1 MATIKFLIQSKSN
14 RVPIYVRLSKGR
26 GNIFYR
32 KTGLFVEPIN
42 WSERKGFAKQNDENN
57 KKLNSDLKGLE
68 KFLFDELN
76 ISESTGVRI
85 EGNWLSSKIDV
96 YFGRAKKEELD
107 YLTVFSEKFIEELK
121 YKKNRNGDK
130 ISEGTIKKYKSI
142 SNKLKE
148 FEKYKNKRF
157 LVKDVGLNFKREL
170 IEFFYEDNKL
180 SEGSIGR
187 YLKTVKTFCLGAEL
201 YGIETSPQLK
211 SFKGF
216 AVKSHKI
223 ILSFEEIEKI
233 KKAELVKES
242 HIIARDWLI
251 IGCFTGQRVSDLLR
265 MNKDF
270 IKTIQSFNFIELI
283 QQKTKKL
290 VQIPIHYEVANI
302 LEKRNGDF
310 PPIFSKNIDSNKA
323 MFNRY
328 LKELC
333 EVAELNEIIKG
344 KGYDKELKRY
354 IEGDFEKHKL
364 ISSHICRRS
373 FATNFYG
380 DPKYP
385 TPVLMNITA
394 HSTEKDFLLYIG
406 KKPLD
411 YGIQLAKIFANEAL
425 KEKNKE
431 NPPMEIVKKVSNQ

>member
-1 MATIKFLIQSKSN
+1 MATIKFLIQSKSK

-32 KTGLFVEPIN
+32 KTGLFIEPKN
-42 WSERKGFAKQNDENN
+42 WSEKTGFAKQNDENN
-57 KKLNSDLKGLE
+57 KNINSDLKGLE

-76 ISESTGVRI
+76 VSESNGDKIDANWLMNQINIHFNRI
-85 EGNWLSSKIDV
+85 E
-96 YFGRAKKEELD
+96 KEELD

-130 ISEGTIKKYKSI
+130 ISVETIKKYRTVL
-142 SNKLKE
+142 NKLKK
-148 FEKYKNKRF
+148 FEKNKSKRF
-157 LVKDVGLNFKREL
+157 LVRDVDLNFKREL

-216 AVKSHKI
+216 TVKSHKV

-233 KKAELVKES
+233 KEAELVKDN
-242 HIIARDWLI
+242 HLIARDWLI

-265 MNKDF
+265 MNKGF
-270 IKTIQSFNFIELI
+270 VKTIQSFNFIELT

-290 VQIPIHYEVANI
+290 VQIPIHYQVANI

-310 PPIFSKNIDSNKA
+310 PPVFSKNVDSNKA

-333 EVAELNEIIKG
+333 EVAELNEIVKG

-385 TPVLMNITA
+385 TPLLMNITA

-411 YGIQLAKIFANEAL
+411 YGIQLAKIFAKEAL

-431 NPPMEIVKKVSNQ
+431 NPPMEIVKKISNQ